1 MLFYIIRHGKPDYK
15 TNTLL
20 PEGKAQAELAA
31 KRLSKRKFKAIYS
44 SPYGRAVETARP
56 LSEKLGLSIQI
67 EDWAYELGEESKC
80 TLEDGTKE
88 LLSHLPGT
96 YYHQEKFL
104 GLSVGESFH
113 RVDMFTPSFKER
125 YENIAAGVDSLLAR
139 HGYSRNEAG
148 TYDVIRGNSDRIA
161 LFCHGGME
169 RVMLSHI
176 FHIPYQFLAQSLQV
190 PFTGITVLYFPE
202 KPEDGPLKA
211 DNTETEN
218 RSTETDAVMPVIY
231 MLGDIGHLSEEADL
245 CRHYISGEVL

>member
-1 MLFYIIRHGKPDYK
+1 MLFYIVRHGKPDYK

-20 PEGKAQAELAA
+20 PEGIEQAELAA
-31 KRLSKRKFKAIYS
+31 KRLSKREFKAVYS
-44 SPYGRAVETARP
+44 SPYGRAIETAQP
-56 LSEKLGLSIQI
+56 LAAKTGLPIRI

-80 TLEDGTKE
+80 TLEDGTRE

-104 GLSVGESFH
+104 GLSVEESFET
-113 RVDMFTPSFKER
+113 VDKFTPSFTER
-125 YENIAAGVDSLLAR
+125 YESISAGVDCLLAR
-139 HGYSRNEAG
+139 HGYLRNGAG
-148 TYDVIRGNSDRIA
+148 TYDVIRGNCDRIA

-202 KPEDGPLKA
+202 KPEEGSWEA
-211 DNTETEN
+211 C
-218 RSTETDAVMPVIY
+218 SVMPVIY
-231 MLGDIGHLSEEADL
+231 MLGDIGHLAGEEDL